1 MVCTKTRMSR
11 PDKSVTVCPTSC
23 MLHIDNPHQRRT
35 TKDGPLSKKRAI
47 SGAFCMLNA
56 RATSSEP
63 LAEHDMMMCMGLESV
78 ISQAITEHVLQTKRL
93 HVNRILAEQDCQRK
107 FQDFSELNLPAISFI
122 SSRESKTRSFK
133 IAVQLMGL
141 GQS

>member
-1 MVCTKTRMSR
+1 MVLYPRKE
-11 PDKSVTVCPTSC
+11 PFQV
-23 MLHIDNPHQRRT
+23 H
-35 TKDGPLSKKRAI
+35 
-47 SGAFCMLNA
+47 FCMLNA

-78 ISQAITEHVLQTKRL
+78 ISQAIAEHVLQTKRL

-133 IAVQLMGL
+133 IAVRLMGL